1 MYNLDRFINAQKIH
15 YEKCLNEIKNGRKE
29 THWIWYIFPQLRSLG
44 QSEISDY
51 YGISNLEEAKE
62 YIKNEYLRHNL
73 VEISSELL
81 KIDDDILNIMG
92 HPDNL
97 KLQSSMTLFKY
108 ADEQIEVFNEVL
120 DKFYEG
126 LEDEKTLS
134 LLNISKRL

>member
-1 MYNLDRFINAQKIH
+1 MYNLDRFINAQKIY

-81 KIDDDILNIMG
+81 NIDDDILNIMG